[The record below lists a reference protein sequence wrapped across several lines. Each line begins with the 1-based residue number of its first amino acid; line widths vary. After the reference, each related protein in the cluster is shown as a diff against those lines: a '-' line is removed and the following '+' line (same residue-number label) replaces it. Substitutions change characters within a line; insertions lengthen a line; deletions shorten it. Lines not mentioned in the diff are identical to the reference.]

1 MKQADYKYM
10 EERPWGKFYVIQE
23 TNNYKIKRIEVNSNQ
38 RLSYQYHK
46 KRSEIWTILEGEG
59 TITIND
65 NIIKYKKGDVFQI
78 PRLAKHRIQSDNC
91 NTVFIEVQ
99 IGEYFGEDDIVRIE
113 DDYNR

>member
-10 EERPWGKFYVIQE
+10 EERPWGKFYIIQE
-23 TNNYKIKRIEVNSNQ
+23 TNDYKIKRIEVNSNQ

-65 NIIKYKKGDVFQI
+65 NIIKYKQGDVFQI
-78 PRLAKHRIQSDNC
+78 PRLSKHRIHSDNC